1 MFTTAFA
8 IILGS
13 VGAGTGFAS
22 LLACLLTFRKQRLFE
37 ERMFRESL
45 SVAEF
50 LQRKIETDSA
60 RVFRAAES
68 QSAQMVAKSANE
80 VGGTVAVLINR
91 LEGLEFAAT
100 EELITRAEVSA
111 AFAELAA
118 IEEQRQRQSM
128 RDPGTVNA
136 MPVNPFGPFLTGAQ
150 AEVAPSA
157 FSTEA
162 MPGQVDPWKTSDQA
176 SAAPADPAALLKEIA
191 AMNQRLQGRL
201 SAMGGAS

>member
-13 VGAGTGFAS
+13 IGAGTGFAS

-37 ERMFRESL
+37 ERMFHESL

-50 LQRKIETDSA
+50 LQRKIETNSA
-60 RVFRAAES
+60 QVFRAAES
-68 QSAQMVAKSANE
+68 QSAQMVAEGVNE
-80 VGGTVAVLINR
+80 VNGTVAVLINR
-91 LEGLEFAAT
+91 LDGLEFATA

-136 MPVNPFGPFLTGAQ
+136 MPVNRFGPFLTGAQ
-150 AEVAPSA
+150 VEIAPSA

-162 MPGQVDPWKTSDQA
+162 VPGQADPWKTSDQVN
-176 SAAPADPAALLKEIA
+176 AAPADPAALLKEIA